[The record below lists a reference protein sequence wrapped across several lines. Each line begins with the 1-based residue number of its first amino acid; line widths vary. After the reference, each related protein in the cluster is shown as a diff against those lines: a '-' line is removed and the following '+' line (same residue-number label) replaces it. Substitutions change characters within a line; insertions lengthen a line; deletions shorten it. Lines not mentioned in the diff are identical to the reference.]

1 MFPAIL
7 ALGIL
12 ALTALLVR
20 AIHHRPQKPSETPT
34 VENWL
39 ASQHAIVTFAYAG
52 PNLPREQKLL
62 LRSQPNS
69 RLVAAFGID
78 NSLTT
83 ASVEVHDA
91 FRRAAAKLVGNHQAR
106 WLVLYQAAEGIVS
119 DWRQIGGASEADGAR
134 RLRLAEGVRC
144 LCFRVVLV
152 DVFGKAVGGGG
163 AGFVGE
169 GEGEGGRESQV
180 DGEKGTKEDEDLVVV
195 ITKEINNQWVESKR
209 NENLPRSKVLEDGL
223 KRLKLVLPDGD
234 GVPLTPE
241 EALGLIMP
249 QYETLWRVV
258 LLTFVTAFHRVH
270 GKAREEITRRTE
282 GVPGCLGDSEKEK
295 SALGLAKEGL
305 RLFPSNKRIYRT
317 GSEPADLERCHRR
330 AEIWGDDALEFRP
343 ERFDSLTDLQK
354 QAYFPFSIGQHKC
367 PAYAGFG
374 DRMVTMLVV
383 VLGRMLSADVG
394 VVVFDDEELDADGGG
409 VKPLPT
415 GRDDME
421 GWVLELL

>member
-1 MFPAIL
+1 MFLAIL
-7 ALGIL
+7 ALVLL
-12 ALTALLVR
+12 ALATLLLNQ
-20 AIHHRPQKPSETPT
+20 HRFKFQRQPENPPT
-34 VENWL
+34 IQHWL
-39 ASQHAIVTFAYAG
+39 ASQRAIVTFAYAG
-52 PNLPREQKLL
+52 PSIPLQQKLL

-69 RLVAAFGID
+69 RLVAAFGIN

-83 ASVEVHDA
+83 TSVEVHER
-91 FRRAAAKLVGNHQAR
+91 FRRTAARLLANNRLR
-106 WLVLYQAAEGIVS
+106 WQLLYTAAEGVL
-119 DWRQIGGASEADGAR
+119 SELIAR
-134 RLRLAEGVRC
+134 RSGEMSC
-144 LCFRVVLV
+144 N
-152 DVFGKAVGGGG
+152 
-163 AGFVGE
+163 GE
-169 GEGEGGRESQV
+169 GEGPGVGDEVEVMEGKGVEV
-180 DGEKGTKEDEDLVVV
+180 EKRLEIEKEEEEDLVVV
-195 ITKEINNQWVESKR
+195 ITREINSQWV
-209 NENLPRSKVLEDGL
+209 LEEGL
-223 KRLKLVLPDGD
+223 KRLQLVLPDGN

-258 LLTFVTAFHRVH
+258 LLTFVTAFHRSQ
-270 GKAREEITRRTE
+270 GERRQEITRRAE

-330 AEIWGDDALEFRP
+330 AEIWGADALEFRP

-383 VLGRMLSADVG
+383 VLGRMLSAEVG
-394 VVVFDDEELDADGGG
+394 VVVFNDEALDADGERL
-409 VKPLPT
+409 KPLPT

-421 GWVLELL
+421 GWVLELF